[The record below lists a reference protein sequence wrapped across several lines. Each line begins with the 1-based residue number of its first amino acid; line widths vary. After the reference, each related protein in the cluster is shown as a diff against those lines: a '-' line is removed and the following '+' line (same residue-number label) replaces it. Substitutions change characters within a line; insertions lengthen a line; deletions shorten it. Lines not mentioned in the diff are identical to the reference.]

1 MELSRSH
8 TELEAML
15 DEAFENLNNG
25 RERVAL
31 SLAEKVYEHWNDDYH
46 VVCCLAWA
54 HLENAN
60 PLQALEY
67 ADLAVKIDEDATE
80 PRLYRGFIL
89 MRMGIFDGALQDLNY
104 VISCEDQSLAQAY
117 HLKAS
122 CLAGAERYEEALT
135 EFEQAIIADN
145 GNSKHYQKI
154 KEWFKKSAGIK
165 TTFLKK
171 LKGKE
176 KPLIEE
182 AEEAFKAREF
192 WFSLWAARKILSDTA
207 LSEHHQRAT
216 LLELETMFSMFQ
228 YKPALAKAEQLKT
241 TLAGVDRFE
250 VIFHKLHQTDK
261 KKKSTKEIK
270 NATKEE
276 PINESKVITLKRR
289 TDFQIKETASARTI
303 YAKTFDLIEQMSSGN
318 KTYILQFNESS
329 IQYIGVEVVIL
340 NPFTKQGNTSIN
352 GSAVWY
358 LNGDEV
364 GRHNFSLNVESDWG
378 TVIFSQSWGTEQ
390 PGFWKRGQGKVDIYI
405 NGEKTVEKWFLVGS
419 SVIIDFEEPDIYF
432 SELESQNNQDMKTVS
447 VQASEGSKDAVP
459 DMSVDEILAEL
470 DKFTGLKAVKQ
481 AMRDF
486 VDYLEFIK
494 ERKKL
499 GLKTQEGI
507 SLHTVFL
514 GNPGT
519 GKTTIARLL
528 GKVFKS
534 MGLLP
539 SGHLVEVDR
548 SALVGQY
555 IGETAQK
562 TEKIISDS
570 IGGLLFIDEA
580 YTLVKKGGSGQDFGQ
595 EAIDTLL
602 KRMED
607 RGSEFAVIAAGYPD
621 EMNSFLE
628 SNPGMKSR
636 FTHFFDF
643 EDYTPDEMIEIF
655 KQMAKKE
662 DYTIADAAI
671 EALKKELIILYRK
684 RDKTFGNARLVRNL
698 FNDAKMKLGKRYL
711 KLPERLRDKNALT
724 TITLSD
730 IEDLFKGHTGKS
742 YKLNIDEDNLK
753 LALDKLNS
761 LTGLSSVKK
770 EIRELVKLARYY
782 IEQGEDIQNR
792 FSDHIVFSGNPGT
805 GKTTVARMFSQIYSA
820 LGILPKGHLIEAD
833 RQTLVA
839 SYVGKTAEKTTE
851 LINQSLGGTL
861 FIDEAYALVKAGD
874 NSGSDFGKEAI
885 DTLLKRM
892 EDDRG
897 KFIVIAAGYTD
908 DMKTFLDSNVGLQ
921 SRFTKFINFEDYN
934 PDELMVMTINSLK
947 EKDLILEEKA
957 KELLKKH
964 FNEIYRVRDKT
975 FGNARLIRNIVG
987 AMIKNQV
994 LRIVDIEQ
1002 ADLSEEATKTI
1013 TAEDIRPIVSVAP
1026 EKKQARVEGNK
1037 ELLDKYIAELRELT
1051 GLESVKRS
1059 VDKLITGLKVS
1070 KLREERGLK
1079 VISKNLHAVFLGN
1092 PGTGKTTV
1100 ARLISQIFKE
1110 LGLLQKG
1117 HLVEV
1122 DRSALVAGYA
1132 GQTAKK
1138 TDQVIEQALGGTL
1151 FIDEAYTLSRG
1162 SGDFGQEAI
1171 DTLLKRM
1178 EDYRDQLVVIVAG
1191 YPNEMRDF
1199 LDSNPGLQSRFTN
1212 YFNFEDYSP
1221 REMLDISTMISEK
1234 NGYHLDEGALQLLL
1248 IKFQEL
1254 YENRDQNFGNAR
1266 TVRNI
1271 LYKAISNQEE
1281 RILSINN
1288 LSNEALTSITFDD
1301 IENIDIREF

>member
-1 MELSRSH
+1 MDNTRSLL
-8 TELEAML
+8 ELEAML
-15 DEAFENLNNG
+15 DEAFDNLNNG

-31 SLAEKVYEHWNDDYH
+31 SLAEKVYENLNEDSHAI
-46 VVCCLAWA
+46 CCLAWA
-54 HLENAN
+54 HLENGN
-60 PLQALEY
+60 PTQAMEY
-67 ADLAVKIDEDATE
+67 SDLAVKIDEEATE

-104 VISCEDQSLAQAY
+104 VIGKADQSLAQAH

-122 CLAGAERYEEALT
+122 CLAGASRYDEALA
-135 EFEQAIIADN
+135 EFENAIISDN
-145 GNSKHYQKI
+145 GQSKHYLKLR
-154 KEWFKKSAGIK
+154 EWFRKTAGIK
-165 TTFLKK
+165 TSFLKK
-171 LKGKE
+171 LKGKD
-176 KPLIEE
+176 KPLIDE

-192 WFSLWAARKILSDTA
+192 WFSLWAVRKILTDASLSD
-207 LSEHHQRAT
+207 LHQRAI
-216 LLELETMFSMFQ
+216 LLELETMFAMFQ
-228 YKPALAKAEQLKT
+228 YKPALNKAEELKNT
-241 TLAGVDRFE
+241 FGGVDRFE
-250 VIFHKLHQTDK
+250 VIYHKLSQTNRP
-261 KKKSTKEIK
+261 KKSSTDIRTTQEKSQSENKI
-270 NATKEE
+270 
-276 PINESKVITLKRR
+276 ITLKRR
-289 TDFQIKETASARTI
+289 TDFQIIEKASAKTI
-303 YAKTFDLIEQMSSGN
+303 YAKTFDLIEQMSTGN
-318 KTYILQFNESS
+318 KTYILQFVESE
-329 IQYIGVEVVIL
+329 IQYIGVEVVIQ
-340 NPFTKQGNTSIN
+340 NPFAKQGNITIN
-352 GSAVWY
+352 GSAVWS
-358 LNGDEV
+358 LNNEEV
-364 GRHNFSLNVESDWG
+364 GRHNFALNVESDWG
-378 TVIFSQSWGTEQ
+378 TVIFSQSWGTDE

-405 NGEKTVEKWFLVGS
+405 NGEKTVEKWFLVGN
-419 SVIIDFEEPDIYF
+419 SVIVDYESPEIYF
-432 SELESQNNQDMKTVS
+432 ADLETNAQQDMKTVA
-447 VQASEGSKDAVP
+447 VQASEGNKDAVP

-528 GKVFKS
+528 GKVFKA

-548 SALVGQY
+548 SSLVGQY

-562 TEKIISDS
+562 TEKIITDS

-643 EDYTPDEMIEIF
+643 EDFTPDEMIEIF

-662 DYTIADAAI
+662 DYNIADAAV
-671 EALKKELIILYRK
+671 EFLKKELILLYRK

-711 KLPERLRDKNALT
+711 KLPEKMRDKNALS
-724 TITLSD
+724 TLSVAD
-730 IEDLFKGHTGKS
+730 IEELFKGQSGKT
-742 YKLNIDEDNLK
+742 YKLVIDEENLK
-753 LALDKLNS
+753 IALDKLNTF
-761 LTGLSSVKK
+761 TGLASVKK
-770 EIRELVKLARYY
+770 EIRELVKLAHYY
-782 IEQGEDIQNR
+782 IEQGEDIQSR
-792 FSDHIVFSGNPGT
+792 FSDHIVFTGNPGT
-805 GKTTVARMFSQIYSA
+805 GKTTLARLFSQIYSA
-820 LGILPKGHLIEAD
+820 LGILPKGHLVEAD
-833 RQTLVA
+833 RQSLVA

-851 LINQSLGGTL
+851 IINRALGGTL

-921 SRFTKFINFEDYN
+921 SRFTKFINFEDFN
-934 PDELMVMTINSLK
+934 PDELMLMTINSLK
-947 EKDLILEEKA
+947 EKELVLEENA

-964 FNEIYRVRDKT
+964 FNEIYRTRDKT
-975 FGNARLIRNIVG
+975 FGNARLIRNLVG

-994 LRIVDIEQ
+994 LRIVEISQE
-1002 ADLSEEATKTI
+1002 DLSEDITKTI
-1013 TAEDIRPIVSVAP
+1013 TVDDIKPIVSAAP
-1026 EKKQARVEGNK
+1026 VKKQARVEGNK
-1037 ELLDKYIAELRELT
+1037 ELLDQYLLELKELT

-1059 VDKLITGLKVS
+1059 VEKLITGLKVS

-1092 PGTGKTTV
+1092 PGTGKTTI
-1100 ARLISQIFKE
+1100 ARLISQIYKE

-1122 DRSALVAGYA
+1122 DRSALVAGYS
-1132 GQTAKK
+1132 GQTSKK

-1191 YPNEMRDF
+1191 YPNEMKDF
-1199 LDSNPGLQSRFTN
+1199 IDSNPGLQSRFTN
-1212 YFNFEDYSP
+1212 YFNFEDYNP
-1221 REMLDISTMISEK
+1221 REMLEIATMISEK
-1234 NGYHLDEGALQLLL
+1234 NGYNLDEGALQMLLG
-1248 IKFQEL
+1248 KFTEL
-1254 YENRDQNFGNAR
+1254 YQNRDMNFGNAR

-1271 LYKAISNQEE
+1271 LYKAINNQEE
-1281 RILSINN
+1281 RILVVHNPT
-1288 LSNEALTSITFDD
+1288 NEVLTSITYED
-1301 IENIDIREF
+1301 IENIDMREF